1 VVVVLIVVLAAVQL
15 VRRVPSQR
23 ISYAAN
29 VTVTVPGSDALP
41 WPASGE
47 AAVSLGGNSI
57 VRTSGLQR
65 PVPIASLAKMMTAL
79 IVLRDHP
86 LSGEDDGPSITI
98 TAADVT
104 TYQLDVAA
112 QDSVLPVQ
120 AGEVLTE
127 RQALEGLLL
136 PSADNI
142 ADVLANWDA
151 GSVSAFLTKMNATA
165 KALGMTATTYT
176 DPSGLAA
183 TTLSTALDQLRI
195 ETTAM
200 DNPVFAAIV
209 SLPSATF
216 PVGGTLQNYDFDV
229 GHDGIIGV
237 KTGSDSAAQGC
248 WAFAANRLIGGS
260 MRPVYGVVLG
270 IPSTSLGLLEPALS
284 AGLALANAIPG
295 TIRDQ
300 VVLPAGTVVGHVVAP
315 WRSAVALRT
324 TKAVSGLVLAGQTVT
339 VHVTATAPSGKT
351 VGGGTVVGSVSSTQ
365 VSGTS
370 GSSVVTSTSGGGP
383 SLWWRLTRF

>member
-1 VVVVLIVVLAAVQL
+1 VLVVLIMVLAAVQL
-15 VRRVPSQR
+15 LRGVPTQR
-23 ISYAAN
+23 ISYAATI
-29 VTVTVPGSDALP
+29 TVTVPGSDALP
-41 WPASGE
+41 WPSSGE

-57 VRTSGLQR
+57 VRTAGLQR

-86 LSGEDDGPSITI
+86 LTAQDDGPNIAITP
-98 TAADVT
+98 ADVT
-104 TYQLDVAA
+104 TYQQDVAA
-112 QDSVLPVQ
+112 EDSVLPVQ

-136 PSADNI
+136 PSADNV
-142 ADVLANWDA
+142 ADVLADWDA
-151 GSVSAFLTKMNATA
+151 GSVSDFLTKMNDTA
-165 KALGMTATTYT
+165 KALGMTETTYT

-183 TTLSTALDQLRI
+183 TTVSTALDQLRI
-195 ETTAM
+195 ETAAM
-200 DNPVFAAIV
+200 ANPVFATIV

-216 PVGGTLQNYDFDV
+216 PVGGTLENYDFDV

-248 WAFAANRLIGGS
+248 WAFAANRQIGGS

-315 WRSAVALRT
+315 WRSPVALRT
-324 TKAVSGLVLAGQTVT
+324 TKAVSGLVLAGQTIT

-351 VGGGTVVGSVSSTQ
+351 VRSGIVVGSVSSMQ

-383 SLWWRLTRF
+383 SLWWRLTRL